1 MQLWSCGLANQI
13 RFNLDPQEQKS
24 DHELWSVLERVH
36 LDGKIR
42 ALEGGL
48 AGAVAEGGDS
58 FSIGQRQLI
67 CMARAMLRGSQ
78 VLLMDEATSSVDID
92 TDRRIQELV
101 REEFKSRT
109 ILTIAHRLNTII
121 DYDKICVVRPLLQT
135 SSHHLGPPC
144 ADMRSWL
151 KCCMDCMCHADRC
164 WSCRRNGHTA
174 ASSSKSELEVHCAS
188 KGDWGRLGREAACDC
203 EGVVSKM
210 PSTHPGIEHHFG

>member
-1 MQLWSCGLANQI
+1 MQIQI
-13 RFNLDPQEQKS
+13 RFNLDPQELKA

-48 AGAVAEGGDS
+48 AGVVSEGGDS
-58 FSIGQRQLI
+58 FSVGQRQLI

-121 DYDKICVVRPLLQT
+121 DYDKICVVRRGRLHRTSFAARPLL
-135 SSHHLGPPC
+135 
-144 ADMRSWL
+144 
-151 KCCMDCMCHADRC
+151 C
-164 WSCRRNGHTA
+164 WYFA
-174 ASSSKSELEVHCAS
+174 L
-188 KGDWGRLGREAACDC
+188 L
-203 EGVVSKM
+203 
-210 PSTHPGIEHHFG
+210 P